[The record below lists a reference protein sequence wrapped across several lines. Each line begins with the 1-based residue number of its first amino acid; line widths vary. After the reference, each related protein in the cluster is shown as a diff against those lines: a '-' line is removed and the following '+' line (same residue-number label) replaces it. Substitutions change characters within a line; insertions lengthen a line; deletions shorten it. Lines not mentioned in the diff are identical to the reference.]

1 MKFNVGNLDR
11 SIRFIPGWVNITA
24 GIYYQSWWGAI
35 GLILLVTGL
44 IAWCPAYTLLN
55 IDSGAKSPERTEE
68 AEIF

>member
-11 SIRFIPGWVNITA
+11 SIRFVLGWAIITS

-55 IDSGAKSPERTEE
+55 IDSGAKLPERTEE
-68 AEIF
+68 AEFF